1 MIRYFRFK
9 SQKGNA
15 KKDIILRE
23 KKSLFDKKPTEKYIS
38 KKGNIVL
45 FGINASGKSK
55 RLDSIVAE
63 AKNIWKEPI
72 IYLKATDAISE
83 IFSRNLDS
91 ESETRELLITTISEG
106 EELEIDTSKQYIKMH
121 ALAEKAKKCV
131 VIIDDADKLTGKKLE
146 LAKDL
151 IKNCKRFVLTTQ
163 SEQTLNKTLYRIIKS
178 KRNKTNYIQLSSKA
192 ALDASNMLFLGFV
205 IILLVSGAH
214 EIAII
219 IMAGRF
225 LMRGLK

>member
-23 KKSLFDKKPTEKYIS
+23 KKNVFDKNPKEKYIS
-38 KKGNIVL
+38 KKGNIVM
-45 FGINASGKSK
+45 FGISASGKTK

-63 AKNIWKEPI
+63 SKNIWRDSI

-83 IFSRNLDS
+83 IFARNL
-91 ESETRELLITTISEG
+91 ESEKETKELLIADAEG
-106 EELEIDTSKQYIKMH
+106 EEIEIDTGKQYLKAH
-121 ALAEKAKKCV
+121 ALAQKARKSV

-151 IKNCKRFVLTTQ
+151 IKNCKNFILTTT
-163 SEQTLNKTLYRIIKS
+163 SEKTLNQTLLRIIKS
-178 KRNKTNYIQLSSKA
+178 RRNKTTYIQLSSKA
-192 ALDASNMLFLGFV
+192 SLDASNMLFLGFV
-205 IILLVSGAH
+205 IILLISGAH
-214 EIAII
+214 EMAII

>member
-45 FGINASGKSK
+45 FGISASGKSK
-55 RLDSIVAE
+55 RLDSILE
-63 AKNIWKEPI
+63 ESKNIWKEPI

-91 ESETRELLITTISEG
+91 EETRELLIATSEG
-106 EELEIDTSKQYIKMH
+106 EEVELDTGKQYIKMH

-146 LAKDL
+146 LGKDL
-151 IKNCKRFVLTTQ
+151 IKNCKRFVITTKDEQ
-163 SEQTLNKTLYRIIKS
+163 SLNKTLYRIIKA
-178 KRNKTNYIQLSSKA
+178 KRNKTSYIQLSSKA
-192 ALDASNMLFLGFV
+192 ALDASNILFLGFV

-214 EIAII
+214 EMAII

>member
-23 KKSLFDKKPTEKYIS
+23 KKSLFDKKTTEKYIS

-55 RLDSIVAE
+55 RLNSILAE
-63 AKNIWKEPI
+63 SKNIWKESI

-91 ESETRELLITTISEG
+91 ESETRELLITTSEG
-106 EELEIDTSKQYIKMH
+106 EEIEINTEKQYIKMH
-121 ALAEKAKKCV
+121 ALTEKAKKCV

-151 IKNCKRFVLTTQ
+151 IKNCKRFVLTTKDEQ
-163 SEQTLNKTLYRIIKS
+163 SLNKTLFRIIKS

-192 ALDASNMLFLGFV
+192 ALDASNILFMGFV

-214 EIAII
+214 EMAII
-219 IMAGRF
+219 VMAGRF